1 MNCKACG
8 HALNQYGI
16 CPVCGWQ
23 DPSYGQQP
31 SYNGQQIPYQQ
42 PYSGQQMYNQQ
53 PYNGQQMY
61 SGQQMYNQQPYNGQ
75 QMYNQQ
81 SPYNGQQ
88 VYNQQMPYQQP
99 QGSVPPTPAPKKK
112 KKWPLFAGI
121 GGCVVVLAIGIALIV
136 TKRPIKDLTNDD
148 SHTTTEQSTMSPTTE
163 ASVTEHPQQAEA
175 GTKTVMIY
183 MVGSDL
189 ESQYQAAS
197 TDIEEMLD
205 SGYDESKMNVLIYTG
220 GCSNWH
226 NRDIPE
232 DANSIL
238 KIENGALTELTS
250 KDASNMGDP
259 SNLTEFL
266 NYGYTNYP
274 AEQYD
279 LILWNHGGG
288 AFFGYGFDETT
299 NDSLTLDELDQAF
312 ADSPFHDGN
321 KLEFIGFDACLMA
334 NIETAHTLSPY
345 ANYMVASQESE
356 PGCGWSYSFLA
367 DIETLQ
373 SGKDIGQKI
382 VDSYMQDTTD
392 YMNSMPFSYATICLS
407 VLDLSQVETCEMAL
421 NDLFASVNKDFNE
434 STYPQFSSMRKNSKE
449 IAAAYSYT
457 EGSYDVIDLG
467 DYALHMKSIYP
478 AESGALSDALN
489 KLIVLR
495 TAVRSEERRV
505 GKECRSRWSPYH

>member
-16 CPVCGWQ
+16 CPICGWQ
-23 DPSYGQQP
+23 DPSYGQQS

-42 PYSGQQMYNQQ
+42 PYGGQQMYNQQ

-205 SGYDESKMNVLIYTG
+205 SGYDESKMNILIYTG

-238 KIENGALTELTS
+238 KIENGSLTELTS

-288 AFFGYGFDETT
+288 AFF
-299 NDSLTLDELDQAF
+299 
-312 ADSPFHDGN
+312 
-321 KLEFIGFDACLMA
+321 
-334 NIETAHTLSPY
+334 
-345 ANYMVASQESE
+345 
-356 PGCGWSYSFLA
+356 
-367 DIETLQ
+367 
-373 SGKDIGQKI
+373 
-382 VDSYMQDTTD
+382 
-392 YMNSMPFSYATICLS
+392 
-407 VLDLSQVETCEMAL
+407 
-421 NDLFASVNKDFNE
+421 
-434 STYPQFSSMRKNSKE
+434 
-449 IAAAYSYT
+449 
-457 EGSYDVIDLG
+457 
-467 DYALHMKSIYP
+467 
-478 AESGALSDALN
+478 
-489 KLIVLR
+489 
-495 TAVRSEERRV
+495 
-505 GKECRSRWSPYH
+505 

>member
-1 MNCKACG
+1 
-8 HALNQYGI
+8 
-16 CPVCGWQ
+16 
-23 DPSYGQQP
+23 
-31 SYNGQQIPYQQ
+31 
-42 PYSGQQMYNQQ
+42 
-53 PYNGQQMY
+53 
-61 SGQQMYNQQPYNGQ
+61 
-75 QMYNQQ
+75 
-81 SPYNGQQ
+81 
-88 VYNQQMPYQQP
+88 
-99 QGSVPPTPAPKKK
+99 
-112 KKWPLFAGI
+112 
-121 GGCVVVLAIGIALIV
+121 
-136 TKRPIKDLTNDD
+136 
-148 SHTTTEQSTMSPTTE
+148 
-163 ASVTEHPQQAEA
+163 
-175 GTKTVMIY
+175 MIY

-238 KIENGALTELTS
+238 KIENGSLTELTS

-266 NYGYTNYP
+266 NYGYMNYP

-356 PGCGWSYSFLA
+356 PGSGWSYSFLA

-434 STYPQFSSMRKNSKE
+434 STYRSFLLCVRIQRKLQQPTPIQKVPMMSSILAIMHY
-449 IAAAYSYT
+449 I
-457 EGSYDVIDLG
+457 
-467 DYALHMKSIYP
+467 
-478 AESGALSDALN
+478 
-489 KLIVLR
+489 
-495 TAVRSEERRV
+495 
-505 GKECRSRWSPYH
+505 

>member
-1 MNCKACG
+1 
-8 HALNQYGI
+8 
-16 CPVCGWQ
+16 
-23 DPSYGQQP
+23 
-31 SYNGQQIPYQQ
+31 
-42 PYSGQQMYNQQ
+42 MYNQQ

-61 SGQQMYNQQPYNGQ
+61 SGQQMYNQQ
-75 QMYNQQ
+75 
-81 SPYNGQQ
+81 PYNGQQ

-232 DANSIL
+232 DSNSIL
-238 KIENGALTELTS
+238 KIENGSLTELTS

-345 ANYMVASQESE
+345 ANYMVASQESV
-356 PGCGWSYSFLA
+356 PGSGWS
-367 DIETLQ
+367 
-373 SGKDIGQKI
+373 
-382 VDSYMQDTTD
+382 
-392 YMNSMPFSYATICLS
+392 
-407 VLDLSQVETCEMAL
+407 
-421 NDLFASVNKDFNE
+421 
-434 STYPQFSSMRKNSKE
+434 
-449 IAAAYSYT
+449 
-457 EGSYDVIDLG
+457 
-467 DYALHMKSIYP
+467 
-478 AESGALSDALN
+478 
-489 KLIVLR
+489 
-495 TAVRSEERRV
+495 
-505 GKECRSRWSPYH
+505 